1 MYRKKNKIVV
11 TFWHFGY
18 HIDDKQKL
26 PSLAGDMANNP
37 TDIEL
42 IRQVLHDDN
51 ARAFSVLMQRYSSQV
66 YSSALRLMKDED
78 EAAEVVQLA
87 FIQAYRQ
94 LSSWRGE
101 NFGAWV
107 SIIANHIALRLLEKE
122 KRRQTEPLNENT
134 DLPTENYDEQKEE
147 RMQSLEKAVA
157 QLPEQDRLIIEEHY
171 YNNVPLAEIAHR
183 LNQTE
188 NNIKVRLFRIR
199 EKLKATLVNN

>member
-1 MYRKKNKIVV
+1 
-11 TFWHFGY
+11 
-18 HIDDKQKL
+18 
-26 PSLAGDMANNP
+26 MANNP

-66 YSSALRLMKDED
+66 YSMTLRLMKDDD
-78 EAAEVVQLA
+78 EAQEVTQLA
-87 FIQAYRQ
+87 FIQAYRKMDT
-94 LSSWRGE
+94 WRGE

-122 KRRQTEPLNENT
+122 KRRQTEPLDENT
-134 DLPTENYDEQKEE
+134 DLPTEDYDEQKEE
-147 RMQSLEKAVA
+147 RISSLETAVT

-171 YNNVPLAEIAHR
+171 YNNVPLAEIARR

-188 NNIKVRLFRIR
+188 NSIKVRLFRIR
-199 EKLKATLVNN
+199 ERLKEKLKSEK